1 MQYLTSVI
9 NKDLKPVFVVR
20 WRENAAERL
29 YNAKTVYK
37 AKEVEVDNFFFLS
50 DKKIKL
56 KPETSV
62 HEK

>member
-9 NKDLKPVFVVR
+9 NKDLKPVFVAR

-37 AKEVEVDNFFFLS
+37 AKAVEVDNLFFFS
-50 DKKIKL
+50 GKKIKL

>member
-1 MQYLTSVI
+1 MISMQPNIDTVSVQYLTSVI

-37 AKEVEVDNFFFLS
+37 AKAVEVDN
-50 DKKIKL
+50 
-56 KPETSV
+56 
-62 HEK
+62 